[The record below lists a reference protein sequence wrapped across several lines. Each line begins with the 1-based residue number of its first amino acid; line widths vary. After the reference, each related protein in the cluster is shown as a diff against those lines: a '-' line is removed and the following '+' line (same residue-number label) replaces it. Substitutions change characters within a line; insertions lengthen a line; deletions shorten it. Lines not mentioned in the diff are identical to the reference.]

1 MAADDVRRARIL
13 DTAERLFS
21 QYGVRRTSMDLL
33 ATEAGVAK
41 PTLYAYFGSKEEL
54 FRSVVQA
61 LINAIIDDAEAVAA
75 SSLPLDA
82 KMRGILEAKF
92 TRMYELVFSSAHA
105 AELLESSDSQARDI
119 AAEGDQHFRRI
130 LTDVLLAAQSAR
142 DLDLGRIGASTE
154 ELVDALMVAGH
165 GASWN
170 ADSAA
175 DHRRNIAGQVRFL
188 LAGVSRPLS
197 PGSVAAS

>member
-13 DTAERLFS
+13 DTAEKLFS

-61 LINAIIDDAEAVAA
+61 LIDAIINDAESVAA
-75 SSLPLDA
+75 EPLPVDA
-82 KMRGILEAKF
+82 KVRGILEAKF

-105 AELLESSDSQARDI
+105 AELLESSDAQARDI
-119 AAEGDQHFRRI
+119 AAAGDRHFRSVLTGV
-130 LTDVLLAAQSAR
+130 LTDEQSAGH
-142 DLDLGRIGASTE
+142 LDLERLGATTDD
-154 ELVDALMVAGH
+154 LTDALMVAGH
-165 GASWN
+165 GVMEC
-170 ADSAA
+170 DLG
-175 DHRRNIAGQVRFL
+175 H
-188 LAGVSRPLS
+188 
-197 PGSVAAS
+197 